1 MDTALDFL
9 SPVLHKCRM
18 VFFYFSTG
26 RIRIFK
32 YSHTYANVW
41 QTSFASTCHNWYQI
55 CDFPQPIPEPLDENC
70 SRTKNMSIKF
80 CATVPLSVRAKIW
93 WMSQGWKVTRLQ
105 LPVIMNV
112 SVLYQ
117 YEQQKCFSFEQW
129 HFKGAAA
136 VTWKSYGPMVPF
148 WEDLFGFILAYK
160 EQKQDSKIST
170 FSATSPSYWKVFI
183 HSAQVQH

>member
-1 MDTALDFL
+1 MRIVREQSWIRELRKQEF
-9 SPVLHKCRM
+9 VLKL
-18 VFFYFSTG
+18 V
-26 RIRIFK
+26 K
-32 YSHTYANVW
+32 
-41 QTSFASTCHNWYQI
+41 
-55 CDFPQPIPEPLDENC
+55 
-70 SRTKNMSIKF
+70 KNMNKKI

-93 WMSQGWKVTRLQ
+93 WMSQGWKVTRLR
-105 LPVIMNV
+105 LPVNNECQRTICP
-112 SVLYQ
+112 Q
-117 YEQQKCFSFEQW
+117 HEPQKCFSFQQW

-183 HSAQVQH
+183 HSAQVQHKRKGS